1 MKMQG
6 ILKND
11 MAVKAT
17 IATAIVFSFISFAAA
32 QGTVLTFQGQ
42 VTGVSG
48 DTSLADSSG
57 LYPNQTFDFTILVNS
72 AQAGTYVDENGV
84 TQSINTMSDPTL
96 PGFYENA
103 FYTEFE
109 NGNRMWNPAFASNG
123 YGSANYG
130 SSTSPVFPLDPL
142 EPLSDSNTG
151 TGSPWGALIVASG
164 DGDNAHWFF
173 EVSYTADTL
182 DAANPLNWQ
191 IGETFDV
198 VNKATLDGQFSQ
210 VNGTVT
216 LTGISSQLSP
226 VPEPSTLALG
236 SLAFGL
242 IALFRASVKAR
253 NVP

>member
-1 MKMQG
+1 MKMQNG
-6 ILKND
+6 LKRETI
-11 MAVKAT
+11 VKT
-17 IATAIVFSFISFAAA
+17 IIATAIFALGFDSLSFA

-42 VTGVSG
+42 VTSVSG

-57 LYPNQTFDFTILVNS
+57 LYPNQTFDFTLLINS
-72 AQAGTYVDENGV
+72 AQTGTYVDENGV

-103 FYTEFE
+103 FYAAFE

-130 SSTSPVFPLDPL
+130 SSTAPVFPLDPL

-151 TGSPWGALIVASG
+151 TGSPWGALIMASG

-182 DAANPLNWQ
+182 DAANPLNWRV
-191 IGETFDV
+191 GEIFDV
-198 VNKATLDGQFSQ
+198 INKATLDGQFSQ
-210 VNGTVT
+210 VNGSVT
-216 LTGISSQLSP
+216 LTGISPEVSP
-226 VPEPSTLALG
+226 VPEPSAFAL
-236 SLAFGL
+236 LGL
-242 IALFRASVKAR
+242 GTAAILIRRRK
-253 NVP
+253 